1 MRSRLSLLLILAIT
15 TFSTLS
21 YANHL
26 ANQPVSKQVVTRL
39 QGIYV
44 QTGHAQ
50 TFKTDNDTYWLVDKN
65 ATLAKA
71 LKKKTGVV
79 MQSFRLCVNG
89 YIVANDQQNEA
100 QYPELLVVEKVC
112 EVS

>member
-1 MRSRLSLLLILAIT
+1 MHSCLSLSLIVLIT
-15 TFSTLS
+15 TFSPLS

-26 ANQPVSKQVVTRL
+26 ANPSVGKQVVTRL

-44 QTGHAQ
+44 QTDRAQ
-50 TFKTDNDTYWLVDKN
+50 TFKTDDDTYWLIDKN
-65 ATLAKA
+65 AILDKA
-71 LKKKTGVV
+71 VNKKTGVV

-89 YIVANDQQNEA
+89 YIVANDQQNVN
-100 QYPELLVVEKVC
+100 QYPELLVVEQVC